1 MKEHTEKI
9 LALDILCFVHNQI
22 GICGRKMQEC
32 IAVVLL
38 QSQRKSELRFAGHI
52 VPVEVSDEEQTFSCK
67 TLEEALKTN
76 S

>member
-1 MKEHTEKI
+1 MIYYVLFTMKLEFVAGRCRNESMWFCFRVRENQN
-9 LALDILCFVHNQI
+9 LDY
-22 GICGRKMQEC
+22 
-32 IAVVLL
+32 
-38 QSQRKSELRFAGHI
+38 AGHI